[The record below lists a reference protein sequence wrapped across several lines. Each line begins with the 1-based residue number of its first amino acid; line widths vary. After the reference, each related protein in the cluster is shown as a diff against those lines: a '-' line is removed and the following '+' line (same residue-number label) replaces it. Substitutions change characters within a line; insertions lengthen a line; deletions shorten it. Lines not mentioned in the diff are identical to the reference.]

1 MNIGK
6 RVRKL
11 KKLFR
16 RKEKEHGVASE
27 KLLSKK
33 SSFFVKEAYK
43 TLRTNLIFSLTEA
56 GGKLIVVT
64 SSDASEGKT
73 TNCLNTAITFA
84 ELGAK
89 VCVVDCDL
97 RKPNVARMCQEKGTP
112 GLSNVLVNLNELSE
126 VIHHNRFPN
135 LDVIYSGDIPPNPAE
150 LLVSEKMDEIMQ
162 VLGESYDYVFF
173 DTPPVNV
180 ATDASLLA
188 VKANGV
194 LLIVRQG
201 KTGKD
206 ELAEAIQQLQFVKAR
221 ILGILFNDAD
231 LASGKKSKGFRRKY
245 YGYYG
250 YYGHRYSKL
259 EEKLND

>member
-1 MNIGK
+1 MKIGK
-6 RVRKL
+6 KVRKL
-11 KKLFR
+11 KKLFQ
-16 RKEKEHGVASE
+16 RKQKEHGVASE
-27 KLLSKK
+27 KILSEK
-33 SSFFVKEAYK
+33 SSFFVREAYK

-56 GGKLIVVT
+56 GGKVIVVT

-89 VCVVDCDL
+89 VCVIDCDL
-97 RKPNVARMCQEKGTP
+97 RKPNVARMLQEKGTP
-112 GLSNVLVNLNELSE
+112 GVSNVLVNLNSLSE
-126 VIHHNRFPN
+126 VIHTSNFKN
-135 LDVIYSGDIPPNPAE
+135 LDIVYSGDIPPNPAE
-150 LLVSEKMDEIMQ
+150 LLVSDKMDEI
-162 VLGESYDYVFF
+162 LRTLAETYDYVFV

-201 KTGKD
+201 KTNKD
-206 ELAEAIQQLQFVKAR
+206 ELAEAVQQLQFVKAR

-231 LASGKKSKGFRRKY
+231 FSSGKKSKWFRRKY

-250 YYGHRYSKL
+250 YHGNKVPRL
-259 EEKLND
+259 EEKMNG